1 MKLRMNGNGEDTV
14 RDVHTQILYI
24 YLTYYILYLEKGI
37 NTVAYNSYN

>member
-1 MKLRMNGNGEDTV
+1 MAMEKI